1 MNRSVLVSG
10 GGVAGLAL
18 AHRLAARGDV
28 VTVVEQAAAPR
39 AGGYKVDVRGAALQV
54 LDRMGLLEEAR
65 SLRTEVRAGTV
76 VDARGRR
83 AASMDGDTFGGRV
96 HDDVELLRG
105 DLHRLLREGAAEA
118 EHVYGDSIQSLADTG
133 DGVEVEL
140 ASGRTGRYDVVVGAD
155 GLRSRTRNLVLGP
168 DERHV
173 VDLGYYVAVATVPNR
188 LGLDR
193 EEVTYV
199 GPGRTALVY
208 ATAREEGARAM
219 FLWSSGPLG
228 HRDLGR
234 ADRERLLADAYAGEG
249 WEVPGLLADV
259 PASPDLLFDSLS
271 QVRAERWSAGRT
283 VLLGDAA
290 YCASAASGQG
300 TSLALV
306 GAYVLAAALDT
317 HDDPAGA
324 FAAYERRMRPFVAAN
339 QALGPANIKRMVVGT
354 RGQVR
359 ASLAMLRVM
368 DRLPGK
374 DRMMAAM
381 TAPIHRAANAVD
393 LPAPVA

>member
-18 AHRLAARGDV
+18 AHRLAARGDA
-28 VTVVEQAAAPR
+28 VTVVEQAPAPR

-65 SLRTEVRAGTV
+65 TLRTEVRAGTV

-105 DLHRLLREGAAEA
+105 DLHRLLREGAADA
-118 EHVYGDSIQSLADTG
+118 EHVHGDSIESLVDTG
-133 DGVEVEL
+133 DGVEVAF
-140 ASGRTGRYDVVVGAD
+140 ASGRAGRYDVVVGAD

-168 DERHV
+168 DEEHV
-173 VDLGYYVAVATVPNR
+173 VDLGYYVAVAAVPNR

-219 FLWSSGPLG
+219 FLWSSAPLG

-234 ADRERLLADAYAGEG
+234 AQRERLLADAYAGEG

-306 GAYVLAAALDT
+306 GAYVLAAALDA
-317 HDDPAGA
+317 HDDPAAA
-324 FAAYERRMRPFVAAN
+324 FADYERRMRPFVAAN

-381 TAPIHRAANAVD
+381 TAPIHKAANAVE
-393 LPAPVA
+393 LPDAA

>member
-18 AHRLAARGDV
+18 AHRLAARGDA
-28 VTVVEQAAAPR
+28 VTVVEQAPAPR

-65 SLRTEVRAGTV
+65 TLRTEVRAGTV

-105 DLHRLLREGAAEA
+105 DLHRLLRESAADA
-118 EHVYGDSIQSLADTG
+118 EHVHGDSIASLADTG
-133 DGVEVEL
+133 DGVEV
-140 ASGRTGRYDVVVGAD
+140 AFTSGRAGRYDVVVGAD

-219 FLWSSGPLG
+219 FLWSSAPLG

-234 ADRERLLADAYAGEG
+234 AQRERLLADAYAGEG

-271 QVRAERWSAGRT
+271 QVRAERWSAGRA

-306 GAYVLAAALDT
+306 GAYVLAAALDA
-317 HDDPAGA
+317 HDDPAAA
-324 FAAYERRMRPFVAAN
+324 FADYERRMRPFVAAN

-374 DRMMAAM
+374 ERMMAAM
-381 TAPIHRAANAVD
+381 TAPIHKAAHAVE
-393 LPAPVA
+393 LPDAA

>member
-1 MNRSVLVSG
+1 MNRTILVSG

-18 AHRLAARGDV
+18 AQRLAAGGDA
-28 VTVVEQAAAPR
+28 VTVVERAPEPR

-65 SLRTEVRAGTV
+65 TLRTEVRAGTV

-105 DLHRLLREGAAEA
+105 DLHRLLRESAAGA
-118 EHVYGDSIQSLADTG
+118 EHVHGDSIATLEDTG
-133 DGVEVEL
+133 DGVEVGF
-140 ASGRTGRYDVVVGAD
+140 ASGRTGRYDLVVGAD
-155 GLRSRTRNLVLGP
+155 GLRSATRNLAFGP
-168 DERHV
+168 DERYL

-199 GPGRTALVY
+199 GPGRTALMY

-228 HRDLGR
+228 EQGLDR
-234 ADRERLLADAYAGEG
+234 AGRERLLAEAYGGEG
-249 WEVPGLLADV
+249 WEVPAMLADV
-259 PASPDLLFDSLS
+259 PDSPDLLFDPLS
-271 QVRAERWSAGRT
+271 QVRMDRWSTGRV

-290 YCASAASGQG
+290 HCASPASGQG
-300 TSLALV
+300 TSMALV
-306 GAYVLAAALDT
+306 GAYVLAAALAA
-317 HDDPAGA
+317 HDDHATA
-324 FAAYERRMRPFVAAN
+324 LADYERTMRPFVAAN
-339 QALGPANIKRMVVGT
+339 QALGPANVKRMVVGT
-354 RGQVR
+354 KGQVR
-359 ASLAMLRVM
+359 ASLTMLRVL

-374 DRMMAAM
+374 ERMLAAM
-381 TAPIHRAANAVD
+381 TAPIHKAANAVE
-393 LPAPVA
+393 LPELVH

>member
-10 GGVAGLAL
+10 AGVAGLSL

-28 VTVVEQAAAPR
+28 VTVVEQAPAPR

-54 LDRMGLLEEAR
+54 LDRMGLLEDAR

-105 DLHRLLREGAAEA
+105 DLHRLLREGAADA
-118 EHVYGDSIQSLADTG
+118 EHVHGDSIATLEDTG
-133 DGVEVEL
+133 DGVEVGF

-219 FLWSSGPLG
+219 FLWSSAPLG

-234 ADRERLLADAYAGEG
+234 EQRERLLADAYAGEG

-271 QVRAERWSAGRT
+271 QVRTDRWSEGRT

-306 GAYVLAAALDT
+306 GAYVLAAALDA
-317 HDDPAGA
+317 HDDPAVA
-324 FAAYERRMRPFVAAN
+324 FADYERRMRPFVAAN
-339 QALGPANIKRMVVGT
+339 QELGPANIKRMVVGT

-374 DRMMAAM
+374 ERMMAAM
-381 TAPIHRAANAVD
+381 TAPIHRAANAVE
-393 LPAPVA
+393 LPDAA

>member
-28 VTVVEQAAAPR
+28 VTVVEQASLPR

-65 SLRTEVRAGTV
+65 GLRTEVRAGTV

-105 DLHRLLREGAAEA
+105 DLHRLLREGAADA
-118 EHVYGDSIQSLADTG
+118 EHVYDDSIRSLVDTG
-133 DGVEVEL
+133 EGVEVEL

-219 FLWSSGPLG
+219 FLWSSAPLG

-234 ADRERLLADAYAGEG
+234 EGRERLLADAYAGEG

-271 QVRAERWSAGRT
+271 QVRAERWSTGRT

-306 GAYVLAAALDT
+306 GAYVLAAALDV
-317 HDDPAGA
+317 HDDPAAA
-324 FAAYERRMRPFVAAN
+324 FADYERRMRPFVAAN
-339 QALGPANIKRMVVGT
+339 QALGPANITRMVVGT

-381 TAPIHRAANAVD
+381 TAPIRRAANAVE
-393 LPAPVA
+393 LPDAA

>member
-18 AHRLAARGDV
+18 AHRLAARGDA
-28 VTVVEQAAAPR
+28 VTVVEQAPAPR

-65 SLRTEVRAGTV
+65 TLRTEVRAGTV

-105 DLHRLLREGAAEA
+105 DLHRLLREGAADA
-118 EHVYGDSIQSLADTG
+118 EHVHGDSIESLVDTG
-133 DGVEVEL
+133 DGVEVAF
-140 ASGRTGRYDVVVGAD
+140 ASGRAGRYDVVVGAD

-168 DERHV
+168 DEEHV
-173 VDLGYYVAVATVPNR
+173 VDLGYYVAVAAVPNR

-199 GPGRTALVY
+199 GPGHTALVY

-219 FLWSSGPLG
+219 FLWSSAPLG

-234 ADRERLLADAYAGEG
+234 AQRERLLADAYAGEG

-306 GAYVLAAALDT
+306 GAYVLAAALDA
-317 HDDPAGA
+317 HDDPAAA
-324 FAAYERRMRPFVAAN
+324 FADNERRMRPFVAAN

-374 DRMMAAM
+374 ERMMAAM
-381 TAPIHRAANAVD
+381 TAPIHRAANAD
-393 LPAPVA
+393 ELPDAA

>member
-28 VTVVEQAAAPR
+28 VTVVEHASAPR
-39 AGGYKVDVRGAALQV
+39 VGGYKVDVRGAALQV
-54 LDRMGLLEEAR
+54 LDRMGLLVEAR
-65 SLRTEVRAGTV
+65 GLRTEVRAGTV

-105 DLHRLLREGAAEA
+105 DLHRLLREGAADA
-118 EHVYGDSIQSLADTG
+118 EHVYGDSIRSLVDTG

-155 GLRSRTRNLVLGP
+155 GLRSRTRDLVLGP
-168 DERHV
+168 DEQHV

-219 FLWSSGPLG
+219 FLWSSAPLG

-234 ADRERLLADAYAGEG
+234 EERERLLADAYAGEG

-306 GAYVLAAALDT
+306 GAYVLAAALDA
-317 HDDPAGA
+317 HDEPAAA
-324 FAAYERRMRPFVAAN
+324 FADYERRMRPFVAAN
-339 QALGPANIKRMVVGT
+339 QALGPANVKRMVVGT

-381 TAPIHRAANAVD
+381 TAPIHRAANGIE
-393 LPAPVA
+393 LPPLVS

>member
-1 MNRSVLVSG
+1 MHRSVLVSG

-18 AHRLAARGDV
+18 AHRLAARGDA
-28 VTVVEQAAAPR
+28 VTVVEQAPAPR

-65 SLRTEVRAGTV
+65 TLRTEVRAGTV

-118 EHVYGDSIQSLADTG
+118 EHVYGDSIRSLLDTG

-228 HRDLGR
+228 HRGLGR
-234 ADRERLLADAYAGEG
+234 EERERLLADAYAGEG

-290 YCASAASGQG
+290 CCASAASGQG

-306 GAYVLAAALDT
+306 GAYVLAAALDA
-317 HDDPAGA
+317 HDEPVAA
-324 FAAYERRMRPFVAAN
+324 FADYERRMRPFAAAN

-381 TAPIHRAANAVD
+381 TAPIHRAANAVE
-393 LPAPVA
+393 LPDAA

>member
-18 AHRLAARGDV
+18 AHRLAARGDA
-28 VTVVEQAAAPR
+28 VTVVEQAPAPR
-39 AGGYKVDVRGAALQV
+39 AGGYKVDVRGAALRV

-65 SLRTEVRAGTV
+65 TLRTEVRAGTV

-105 DLHRLLREGAAEA
+105 DLHRLLREGAADA
-118 EHVYGDSIQSLADTG
+118 EHVHGDSIESLVDTG
-133 DGVEVEL
+133 DGVEVAF
-140 ASGRTGRYDVVVGAD
+140 ASGRAGRYDVVVGAD

-168 DERHV
+168 DEEHV
-173 VDLGYYVAVATVPNR
+173 VDLGYYVAVAAVPNR

-219 FLWSSGPLG
+219 FLWSSAPLG

-234 ADRERLLADAYAGEG
+234 AQRERLLADAYAGEG

-306 GAYVLAAALDT
+306 GAYVLAAALDA
-317 HDDPAGA
+317 HDDPAAA
-324 FAAYERRMRPFVAAN
+324 FADYERRMRPFVAAN

-374 DRMMAAM
+374 ERMMAAM
-381 TAPIHRAANAVD
+381 TAPIHRAANAVE
-393 LPAPVA
+393 LPDAA